1 MTNNYIETFQDFT
14 GIKFSQRGGLYAAA
28 LKMKLQYQVAKKHYL
43 LFRCDIGSH
52 ADVFDNLFSKE
63 TFLIGYGLTYSYD
76 SFIGPL
82 ELTLMSSNQK
92 RNLQAF
98 FNVGYWF

>member
-1 MTNNYIETFQDFT
+1 
-14 GIKFSQRGGLYAAA
+14 
-28 LKMKLQYQVAKKHYL
+28 MKLQYQVAKKHYL
-43 LFRCDIGSH
+43 LFRCDVGSN
-52 ADVFDNLFSKE
+52 ADAFDNLFSKE

-82 ELTLMSSNQK
+82 ELTLMRSNQK
-92 RNLQAF
+92 KNLQVF